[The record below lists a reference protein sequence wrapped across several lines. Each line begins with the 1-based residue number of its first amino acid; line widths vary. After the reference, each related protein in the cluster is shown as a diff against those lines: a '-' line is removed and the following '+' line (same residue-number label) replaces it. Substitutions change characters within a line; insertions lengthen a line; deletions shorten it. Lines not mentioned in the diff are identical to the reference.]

1 MVSDDKGER
10 KLASLLFWT
19 PDHMRVQE
27 EEWAADANIFIS
39 QEEDD
44 TQAYSVRV
52 AIFEL
57 LTVCDDQGLLLSL
70 HKLLYSSLFSQL
82 LLLKQRPRYT
92 LLSSVLLLRPTKL
105 ENLALR
111 TGK

>member
-1 MVSDDKGER
+1 MVSDDEGER
-10 KLASLLFWT
+10 KLASLFFWT
-19 PDHMRVQE
+19 LDHMRVQE

-57 LTVCDDQGLLLSL
+57 LSVCGDRRRLSSL
-70 HKLLYSSLFSQL
+70 PELFCSSLFSQIP
-82 LLLKQRPRYT
+82 LLKQRPRYT
-92 LLSSVLLLRPTKL
+92 LLSSVSLPRPTKL
-105 ENLALR
+105 ENLAL
-111 TGK
+111 